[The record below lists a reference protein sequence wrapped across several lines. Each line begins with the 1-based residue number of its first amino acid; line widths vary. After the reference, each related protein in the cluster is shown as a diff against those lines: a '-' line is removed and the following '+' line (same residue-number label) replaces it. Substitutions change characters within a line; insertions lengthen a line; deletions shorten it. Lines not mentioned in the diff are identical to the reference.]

1 MHFSCERER
10 GNININQ
17 IIVYI
22 LVFFALVAALD
33 CIVGNKLGLGV
44 KFREGIDAMGP
55 LTFSMAGILVLTPVF
70 SDVLKPLVVPVFR
83 FIHADPSMFAGMLLG
98 IDMGAAPLAEE
109 LAESQEAAALSGIIT
124 GSMLGATIVFTIP
137 VALGIIETGDKKL
150 FAKGILL
157 GAITIPFGVI
167 AGGITAGFELG
178 LVFVNTVPVAL
189 LSAIIALGMWKW
201 ERIVVNGFMWFG
213 KFIVAVSVFGLAVG
227 IISTLTGVEIFERT
241 MNLKDVFIIVG
252 NIGITLAGA
261 FPFVHFMTKLLK
273 KPLLRAGT
281 RIGINESSTAGFLI
295 SLPNSI
301 PMLGMIKDM
310 DPKGKVM
317 NIAFSV
323 SGAYV
328 LGDHLGFTAAY
339 AQDMIVPMIIG
350 KMTAGVSAVILAYLV
365 MKKSI

>member
-1 MHFSCERER
+1 MHFSCERE
-10 GNININQ
+10 GVIININQ
-17 IIVYI
+17 VIVYI
-22 LVFFALVAALD
+22 LVFFAIVAAID
-33 CIVGNKLGLGV
+33 CIAGNRIGLGE

-70 SDVLKPLVVPVFR
+70 SDILKPLVVPVFKL
-83 FIHADPSMFAGMLLG
+83 IHADPSMFAGMLLG

-137 VALGIIETGDKKL
+137 VALGIIAPEDKKL

-157 GAITIPFGVI
+157 GVITIPLGVI
-167 AGGITAGFELG
+167 AGGAAAGFNLMAV
-178 LVFVNTVPVAL
+178 LVNTVPVAL
-189 LSAIIALGMWKW
+189 LSAAIAVGMWKW
-201 ERIVVNGFMWFG
+201 ERIVIRGFIWFG
-213 KFIVAVSVFGLAVG
+213 KFIVAVSVAGLVVG
-227 IISTLTGVEIFERT
+227 ILSSLAGITIFERT
-241 MNLKDVFIIVG
+241 MDLKEVFIIVG

-261 FPFVHFMTKLLK
+261 FPFVHFMTKLLR
-273 KPLLRAGT
+273 KPLLRAGNHL
-281 RIGINESSTAGFLI
+281 RINESSTAGFLV

-301 PMLGMIKDM
+301 PMLGMVKDM
-310 DPKGKVM
+310 DSRGKVM

-365 MKKSI
+365 MKKSV